1 MPLKGVNETGVT
13 AAAAT
18 AVGIAGNAAPEW
30 TETFSA
36 TQPFLVI
43 IRDKPT
49 GAVLFVGQVTNPAG

>member
-1 MPLKGVNETGVT
+1 VNETGVT